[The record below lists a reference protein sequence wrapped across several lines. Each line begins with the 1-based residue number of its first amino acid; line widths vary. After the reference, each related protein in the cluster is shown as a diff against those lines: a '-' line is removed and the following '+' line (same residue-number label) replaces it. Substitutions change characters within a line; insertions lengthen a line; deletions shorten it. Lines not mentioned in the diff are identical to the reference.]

1 MFGKILMLDLYKCK
15 KGVCDDLELH
25 YRFLEE
31 LVERLGM
38 QKLCQPVCLHA
49 PVRFENGKRIEIYP
63 EKTGVSAWIGL
74 ITSGIQV
81 HSCEESGFCSIDVYT
96 CGELDVEK
104 VVEFCKEIFQPEDLD
119 SSMMNRGIRY
129 CVPQT
134 GN

>member
-49 PVRFENGKRIEIYP
+49 PVKFENGKRIEIYP
-63 EKTGVSAWIGL
+63 DKTGVSAWIGL
-74 ITSGIQV
+74 ITSLRPA
-81 HSCEESGFCSIDVYT
+81 DWN
-96 CGELDVEK
+96 LK
-104 VVEFCKEIFQPEDLD
+104 KIF
-119 SSMMNRGIRY
+119 NC

-134 GN
+134 TS